1 MTNTLLVEA
10 SLFGYDTFAS
20 VADYPDSPYL
30 PKLPTGNAVERGWE
44 AVPELL
50 VPAAD
55 PNLPP
60 VNLLESPGVDLAD
73 VGVLVGQPAGTF
85 TSAAH
90 FYTGELEGRQTLVIT
105 YRSTDEANEFGFQGL
120 EIAPGVRGWDLYFG
134 AHQAATEAALDYATL
149 SQRCRTGADLRAQPR
164 RHHRRAQRGPA
175 GGRRARRQDPA
186 GHPRLAG
193 VDGGRRGRG
202 ATQRRPYRRLRGAA
216 FRSQP
221 AVHRRRRRSR
231 GARPRGR
238 SARGDAA
245 PLPAEGPGHAGKA
258 ARGSEI
264 PGIGAEHPSLLYIDT
279 AALLA
284 STEPYV
290 PGVRDAEPGDMF
302 RWLSTDLDRI
312 IVGTDDAEAIRVG
325 NGNGLVFA
333 RDGNDTVRG
342 QQGDDVLMAMAGDNL
357 LDGGPGNDVL
367 VGGLGD
373 DTLRGGPG
381 DDLIYLFGGYDQV
394 DGGAGTDT
402 AVFAGN
408 AADFDLTVVNREVVD
423 VSGDGLEA
431 RLCKVELFRFDD
443 QEFAFDGRE
452 LTPATS
458 LMMAS
463 AVQDFLGLDGE
474 IA

>member
-1 MTNTLLVEA
+1 MTNSLLVEA

-30 PKLPTGNAVERGWE
+30 PKLPTGNAVDRGWT
-44 AVPELL
+44 PLELEGL
-50 VPAAD
+50 T
-55 PNLPP
+55 
-60 VNLLESPGVDLAD
+60 ESPGVDLAD
-73 VGVLVGQPAGTF
+73 VGALVGLPEGLF

-90 FYTGELEGRQTLVIT
+90 FYTGDLEGRKTLVVT
-105 YRSTDEANEFGFQGL
+105 YRSTDEENEFGFQGAQFGA
-120 EIAPGVRGWDLYFG
+120 EYGWDFYFR
-134 AHQAATEAALDYATL
+134 AHLAATEAALDYAATL
-149 SQRCRTGADLRAQPR
+149 SNGVEQVLISGHSLGGIIAELSAARLVGAELADKTLLVTLGSPGSTEVVEGVEQLNVVHTDDFVAQLSALSPLFI
-164 RHHRRAQRGPA
+164 A
-175 GGRRARRQDPA
+175 GGVAREGLDLAVDRPEA
-186 GHPRLAG
+186 TLPRFRPTDLDTPEELLA
-193 VDGGRRGRG
+193 
-202 ATQRRPYRRLRGAA
+202 A
-216 FRSQP
+216 
-221 AVHRRRRRSR
+221 
-231 GARPRGR
+231 
-238 SARGDAA
+238 
-245 PLPAEGPGHAGKA
+245 
-258 ARGSEI
+258 SEI
-264 PGIGAEHPSLLYIDT
+264 PGIRAEHPSLLYIDT

-284 STEPYV
+284 SAEPYV

-302 RWLSTDLDRI
+302 RWLSADLDRI
-312 IVGTDDAEAIRVG
+312 IVGTDDAESIRVG

-342 QQGDDVLMAMAGDNL
+342 QKGDDVLMAMAGDNL
-357 LDGGPGNDVL
+357 LDGGPGNDVI

-373 DTLRGGPG
+373 DTLRGGAG
-381 DDLIYLFGGYDQV
+381 DDLIYLFGGRDEV

-408 AADFDLTVVNREVVD
+408 AADFDLTVVKRKVVE

-431 RLCKVELFRFDD
+431 MLRKVELFRFDD

-452 LTPATS
+452 LTPVTS